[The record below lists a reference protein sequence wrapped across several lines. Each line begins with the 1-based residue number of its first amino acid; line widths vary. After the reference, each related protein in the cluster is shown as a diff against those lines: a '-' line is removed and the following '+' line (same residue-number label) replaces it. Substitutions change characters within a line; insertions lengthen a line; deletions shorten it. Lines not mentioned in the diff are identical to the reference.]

1 MSFPNPDNYARD
13 CDCGT
18 AGANTTPPP
27 ATIQGE
33 IDSLDTRVTALEET
47 NDVIVSSGGIAALT
61 TAQQALIRE
70 GSIVVTTDGKR
81 WVYSG
86 AGSKVLEAS
95 YIELSD
101 LTIGSTANLPLITG
115 AGGVITAGSFGS
127 SANTFCQGDDV
138 RVDHVRPLGTNNIFV
153 SNTVLSSA
161 SLSGGNNTGVGVNA
175 LALNTTGN
183 NNTASGS
190 NALSSNTGGG
200 TNTASGVNA
209 LLLNTTGNSNTANGG
224 NALAFNTTGINNT
237 ASGSNALYNNK
248 TGNRNTASGL
258 EALYN
263 NGITVT
269 AGSFAVGVS
278 YTIQFVGTTNWS
290 AIGAGIVAVGA
301 VFTATGV
308 GSGTG
313 TASSNTN
320 NNTATG
326 FQALYF
332 NKTGINNTATGF
344 QALYFNTTGGT
355 NTASG
360 VDALYNNTTGL
371 NNTADGYRALFS
383 NTTGA
388 NSVAIGYLAASSQN
402 TIGEH
407 TAVGSQAMKGA
418 FGANGTDNTAVG
430 FDSLSSLTTGA
441 RCTCVGHRSGRAITA
456 GNNNTLIGQEAG
468 LAITSGAN
476 NTALGADSLGAAT
489 GATKANNTA
498 IGWQAGNILVTGKN
512 NTMIGSDADV
522 DATGRN
528 YCVVIGKAATSPAV
542 DGSLSIGG
550 TAGEAMAGLTTT
562 TAPTGAT
569 GSYLRIWLNGSEYR
583 IPIQLAV

>member
-127 SANTFCQGDDV
+127 SANTFCQGNDV
-138 RVDHVRPLGTNNIFV
+138 RVDHVRPLGTNNVFV
-153 SNTVLSSA
+153 GNTALASG
-161 SLSGGNNTGVGVNA
+161 SLSGTN
-175 LALNTTGN
+175 
-183 NNTASGS
+183 
-190 NALSSNTGGG
+190 
-200 TNTASGVNA
+200 NTASGVNA
-209 LLLNTTGNSNTANGG
+209 L
-224 NALAFNTTGINNT
+224 
-237 ASGSNALYNNK
+237 
-248 TGNRNTASGL
+248 RD
-258 EALYN
+258 
-263 NGITVT
+263 
-269 AGSFAVGVS
+269 
-278 YTIQFVGTTNWS
+278 
-290 AIGAGIVAVGA
+290 
-301 VFTATGV
+301 
-308 GSGTG
+308 
-313 TASSNTN
+313 
-320 NNTATG
+320 
-326 FQALYF
+326 
-332 NKTGINNTATGF
+332 
-344 QALYFNTTGGT
+344 NTTGGS

-360 VDALYNNTTGL
+360 VNALRDNTTGGS
-371 NNTADGYRALFS
+371 NTASGVNALRDNTIGVSNTASGVNALRDNTIGGSNTAIGISALQSNINGTGNTATGASALFANTTGSFNIAVGSSALLS
-383 NTTGA
+383 NTTGS
-388 NSVAIGYLAASSQN
+388 NSVAIGHEAVNNQN
-402 TIGEH
+402 TVGEH
-407 TAVGSQAMKGA
+407 TAVGYQAMKGIV
-418 FGANGTDNTAVG
+418 GANGTDNTAVG
-430 FDSLSSLTTGA
+430 FNSLLSLTTGA

-562 TAPTGAT
+562 TAPAGAT